1 MGPRQAGVPFQLIR
15 VGATHERRK
24 KMKKMNWSP
33 KNPKVFSTLEDVQPR
48 FEGQRKTRVVQKKIW
63 PEFDRNKFW
72 QIFWGK
78 MKKICAPN
86 VEIEWLDTK

>member
-24 KMKKMNWSP
+24 KMKKWTGVQRTQKFFQLLKTSSRDLKANEKQESAKKLARIWS
-33 KNPKVFSTLEDVQPR
+33 E
-48 FEGQRKTRVVQKKIW
+48 KILAN
-63 PEFDRNKFW
+63 FL
-72 QIFWGK
+72 GK